1 MLRLLTLLLL
11 VSCSTFQQVRIAPS
25 FSDRAKHE
33 TRSKDFVV
41 ASQGEFT
48 SKAALEMIDR
58 GGNIIDAF
66 VAASFAVSVERPQST
81 GIGGGGFLLYYSK
94 VDSKV
99 YAFDFREVAPIR
111 SGPTFFL
118 DKKGNPRPMLSRDG
132 ALAVATPGLVRG
144 LWEIHKRFGKL
155 PWIETLGPAIR
166 LAQDGFPLYPHL
178 QKAITLRENVLKR
191 DSDARQIF
199 FTEDGKVPELG
210 YLIIQKD
217 LGETLRK
224 ISAQGERGFYQGR
237 VAKSIIH
244 TIKSQNGVMTQR
256 DLDSYEVKEREPVST
271 SYKGQTLYSF
281 PPPSSGG
288 VHVIQILKMLEPYNL
303 KAIGPQTDEATH
315 LTALAMQRAFLD
327 RSLYLGDPE
336 FNNIPTSALTNE
348 SYIKQ
353 LSQTLESD
361 KAIRSDALKMIPL
374 PKESTETTHFS
385 LADAEGNMIAS
396 TQTINGYFGSG
407 VIARGTGVI
416 LNNEMDDFA
425 QKVGVQNLF
434 GAVGGKNNLVA
445 PMKRPLSSMSP
456 TIVTKNNEAIMAVG
470 SPSGT
475 RIISCVAQTLLNY
488 LEYEMPLYE
497 SVAATRIHHQY
508 LPDQLKIEA
517 PFLDEKVTNKLKSR
531 GHKVVEENL
540 GCSVQAVARKKKKL
554 HGVSDPRNE
563 GLALGK

>member
-1 MLRLLTLLLL
+1 MLKLLSLLILI
-11 VSCSTFQQVRIAPS
+11 SCSNQKVRIAPS
-25 FSDRAKHE
+25 FSERAKHE
-33 TRSKDFVV
+33 TKAKDFVV
-41 ASQGEFT
+41 ASQGEYT
-48 SKAALEMIDR
+48 SRAAVEIIER

-66 VAASFAVSVERPQST
+66 VAASFVVSVERPQST

-94 VDSKV
+94 AENQV

-111 SGPTFFL
+111 SGPKFFL
-118 DKKGNPRPMLSRDG
+118 DKNGNPRPMLSRDG

-155 PWIETLGPAIR
+155 PWIETLAPAIK
-166 LAQDGFPLYPHL
+166 LAEEGFPLYPHL
-178 QKAITLRENVLKR
+178 HKAITIREAALKR
-191 DSDARQIF
+191 DPDAREIF
-199 FTEDGKVPELG
+199 FTEDGRIPELG

-217 LGETLRK
+217 LAETLKK

-237 VAKSIIH
+237 VAKSIVQ
-244 TIKSQNGVMTQR
+244 TIKSMNGVLTQR
-256 DLDSYEVKEREPVST
+256 DLDSYEVRERTPVST
-271 SYKGQTLYSF
+271 EYKGKTLYSF

-303 KAIGPQTDEATH
+303 KSVGPQTEKATH
-315 LTALAMQRAFLD
+315 LTAMAMQRAFLD

-336 FNNIPTSALTNE
+336 FNDIPTNKLTEE

-353 LSQTLESD
+353 LSKTLESET
-361 KAIRSDALKMIPL
+361 AIKSNALKMIPL

-385 LADAEGNMIAS
+385 LADKEGNMVAT

-407 VIARGTGVI
+407 VIARGTGII

-434 GAVGGKNNLVA
+434 GAVGGKNNLVS
-445 PMKRPLSSMSP
+445 PRKRPLSSMSP
-456 TIVTKNNEAIMAVG
+456 TIVTENNEAVMAVG

-508 LPDQLKIEA
+508 LPDELKVESPYLEA
-517 PFLDEKVTNKLKSR
+517 SVTQSLKDR
-531 GHKVVEENL
+531 GYKVVEENL
-540 GCSVQAVARKKKKL
+540 GCSVQAVSKKKKKL
-554 HGVSDPRNE
+554 EAVSDPRNE